1 MLGHLFSVE
10 SHNNSTRSSPS
21 QSDSESGS
29 GSGSILNRHRNQRL
43 FDTDEEDSPYYS
55 DPDYLH
61 SDYDDYYDSYDDD
74 FPF

>member
-1 MLGHLFSVE
+1 MFGHLFSVE
-10 SHNNSTRSSPS
+10 SHNNSARSSPS
-21 QSDSESGS
+21 QSDSESES
-29 GSGSILNRHRNQRL
+29 ESALNRHRRNQGL
-43 FDTDEEDSPYYS
+43 FETDEDSPYYS